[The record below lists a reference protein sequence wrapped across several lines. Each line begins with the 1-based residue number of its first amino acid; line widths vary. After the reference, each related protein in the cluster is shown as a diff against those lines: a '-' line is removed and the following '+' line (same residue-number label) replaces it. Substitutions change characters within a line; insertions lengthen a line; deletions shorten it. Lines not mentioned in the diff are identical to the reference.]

1 MSRRPAAVVDLK
13 GLKRGQLRK
22 LETLRKQLGPEIAD
36 KAFAE
41 WLNRAA
47 GKDPG
52 PDRNADMIADR
63 VMDLV
68 SRRKLNIP
76 RGGYLVRRG
85 RGRVIVERPAV
96 E

>member
-1 MSRRPAAVVDLK
+1 MPRRRAAVVDLT
-13 GLKRGQLRK
+13 GLKKGQLRK

-41 WLNRAA
+41 WLNRAG

-52 PDRNADMIADR
+52 PDRNAGMIADR
-63 VMDLV
+63 VMELV